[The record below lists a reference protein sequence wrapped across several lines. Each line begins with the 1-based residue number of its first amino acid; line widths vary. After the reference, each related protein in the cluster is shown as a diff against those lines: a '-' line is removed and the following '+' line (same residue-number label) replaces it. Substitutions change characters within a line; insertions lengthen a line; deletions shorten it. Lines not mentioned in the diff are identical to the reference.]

1 MFSETLP
8 SYILDKYKLISKN
21 EALKEVH
28 FPVSQNSL
36 SKAQLRLK
44 FEELFYIQIQLILK
58 NFQRKSKIKG
68 YVFPVIGDTFKSFF
82 DLHLPFEL
90 TTAQKRVVKEIR
102 RDLGSGRQM
111 NRLLQGDVGSGKT
124 IVALLSILIAID
136 NGFQSC
142 LVAPTEI
149 LAQQHFESIQYLL
162 KKSDGVNIELLT
174 GSVNLKKRKI
184 IHEKLNNGELHILI
198 GTHAVFEDN
207 VKFKNLGLAI
217 IDEQHRFGVAQR
229 SSLWVKNKIP
239 PHILVMTAT
248 PIPRTLAM
256 SLYGDLDIS
265 IIDSLPPGRKPIKN
279 LTSI

>member
-1 MFSETLP
+1 MEHLIAKSGPLFSETLP

-36 SKAQLRLK
+36 SKAQSRLK

-82 DLHLPFEL
+82 DLYLPFEL

-162 KKSDGVNIELLT
+162 KKSVGVNIELLT
-174 GSVNLKKRKI
+174 GSVNLKKG
-184 IHEKLNNGELHILI
+184 KL
-198 GTHAVFEDN
+198 FM
-207 VKFKNLGLAI
+207 K
-217 IDEQHRFGVAQR
+217 
-229 SSLWVKNKIP
+229 S
-239 PHILVMTAT
+239 
-248 PIPRTLAM
+248 
-256 SLYGDLDIS
+256 
-265 IIDSLPPGRKPIKN
+265 
-279 LTSI
+279 

>member
-1 MFSETLP
+1 MEHLIEKGGPLFSETLP
-8 SYILDKYKLISKN
+8 LYILDKYKLISKN

-36 SKAQLRLK
+36 SKAQSRLK

-68 YVFPVIGDTFKSFF
+68 YVFPLIGHTFKSFF

-162 KKSDGVNIELLT
+162 KKSVGVSIELLT
-174 GSVNLKKRKI
+174 GSVNLKKG
-184 IHEKLNNGELHILI
+184 KL
-198 GTHAVFEDN
+198 FM
-207 VKFKNLGLAI
+207 K
-217 IDEQHRFGVAQR
+217 
-229 SSLWVKNKIP
+229 S
-239 PHILVMTAT
+239 
-248 PIPRTLAM
+248 
-256 SLYGDLDIS
+256 
-265 IIDSLPPGRKPIKN
+265 
-279 LTSI
+279 

>member
-1 MFSETLP
+1 MFGRLNWFKGKASIPHPEMELESTFKNKMKRSFYPIYPSTEKLVNKGVSQKVIQNLMEHLIAKNGPLFSETLP

-21 EALKEVH
+21 KALKEVH

-36 SKAQLRLK
+36 SKAQSRLK

-82 DLHLPFEL
+82 DLYLPFEL

-136 NGFQSC
+136 KDFS
-142 LVAPTEI
+142 
-149 LAQQHFESIQYLL
+149 
-162 KKSDGVNIELLT
+162 
-174 GSVNLKKRKI
+174 
-184 IHEKLNNGELHILI
+184 
-198 GTHAVFEDN
+198 HA
-207 VKFKNLGLAI
+207 
-217 IDEQHRFGVAQR
+217 
-229 SSLWVKNKIP
+229 W
-239 PHILVMTAT
+239 
-248 PIPRTLAM
+248 
-256 SLYGDLDIS
+256 
-265 IIDSLPPGRKPIKN
+265 
-279 LTSI
+279 

>member
-1 MFSETLP
+1 MEHLIEKGGPLFSETLP
-8 SYILDKYKLISKN
+8 LYILDKYKLISKN

-36 SKAQLRLK
+36 SKAQSRLK

-68 YVFPVIGDTFKSFF
+68 YVFPLIGQTFKSFF

-90 TTAQKRVVKEIR
+90 TTAQKRVVKKIR

-162 KKSDGVNIELLT
+162 KKSVGVSIELLT
-174 GSVNLKKRKI
+174 GSVNLKKG
-184 IHEKLNNGELHILI
+184 KL
-198 GTHAVFEDN
+198 FM
-207 VKFKNLGLAI
+207 K
-217 IDEQHRFGVAQR
+217 
-229 SSLWVKNKIP
+229 S
-239 PHILVMTAT
+239 
-248 PIPRTLAM
+248 
-256 SLYGDLDIS
+256 
-265 IIDSLPPGRKPIKN
+265 
-279 LTSI
+279 